1 MISRNWFQ
9 RANIAYGTARGLAY
23 LHSQDISH
31 GDIKSANILLD
42 KHFEPRIGD
51 CGLAMGLD
59 PSKTSTLVNTAG
71 GTYVYM
77 PPEFKRDYNKKD
89 YKLSAGVDVFS
100 YGIFLF
106 ELISGM
112 LYNIFTS

>member
-1 MISRNWFQ
+1 MPSFITSIFRTWHQ
-9 RANIAYGTARGLAY
+9 RANIACGTARGLAY

-31 GDIKSANILLD
+31 GEIKSSNILLD

-59 PSKTSTLVNTAG
+59 QAR
-71 GTYVYM
+71 GTHVYM
-77 PPEFKRDYNKKD
+77 PPEFYKD
-89 YKLSAGVDVFS
+89 YRLSAKTDVFS

-112 LYNIFTS
+112 LGFTSLVQKCCGH